1 MTCLSVNCLK
11 QTSQELMKQRW
22 IKVLLFCYCIFC
34 TFFFGSAHISK
45 LFCWFFRESVWPKYT
60 QHYIVINLE
69 ENFFLLIAL
78 SYLSRS
84 LSLLLLMVDC
94 ILVMGQVSKICHLEH
109 ISIDVELSQIKWT
122 SIFLYSMP
130 KKMWH
135 WFHVPDPSLVD
146 CSRLDKIIYTT

>member
-11 QTSQELMKQRW
+11 QMSQELMKQRW

-78 SYLSRS
+78 S
-84 LSLLLLMVDC
+84 LSLAADGWLYTSDGSGIQNMSFGTHFNWCGTFSNKMNKHFSLFYAQKNVAL
-94 ILVMGQVSKICHLEH
+94 
-109 ISIDVELSQIKWT
+109 ISCTRSIT
-122 SIFLYSMP
+122 SWL
-130 KKMWH
+130 
-135 WFHVPDPSLVD
+135 
-146 CSRLDKIIYTT
+146 